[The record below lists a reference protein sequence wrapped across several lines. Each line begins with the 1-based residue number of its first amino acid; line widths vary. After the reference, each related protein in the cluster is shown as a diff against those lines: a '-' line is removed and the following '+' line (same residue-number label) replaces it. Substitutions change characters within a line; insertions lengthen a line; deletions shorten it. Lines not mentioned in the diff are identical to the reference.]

1 MPGPLSDYRVLE
13 LTSTVSGPMTA
24 MMLADQGADVIKIE
38 PPLLGDMARYL
49 GSSREGMGAMF
60 AVLNRNKRSLVLDL
74 KAEADLVIFKELV
87 ASADVLLENYRPGV
101 VKKLGIDYEALAQVN
116 PRLIY
121 ASISGYGQHGPY
133 KNRKV
138 YDPLIQA
145 SSGTAQAQGG
155 DNPDNMASIVF
166 DKVTALTTAQVIT
179 SALLHREKTGLGQ
192 YLPISMLDSALYYIW
207 PDVMWSH
214 TLLGAD
220 IQHAGELADYF
231 QIFKAKDGH
240 VSIILVSDEDFE
252 VLCVWLGSELHLDDR
267 FKTLPDRLANSA
279 SFKTEVESLLKDL
292 GTEEICENLDAMN
305 VPVAKVN
312 SVDNVHEDA
321 QVLHGQSLIETTHP
335 VLGAMRY
342 PKPPFNMLDQDD
354 FPKRHAP
361 FLGDQ
366 AREILNEIEISE
378 AEIDRLE
385 QRDAIN
391 REIFKSL
398 AEQMQM
404 ENDNP
409 TPP

>member
-13 LTSTVSGPMTA
+13 LTSTVSGPMAA

-49 GSSREGMGAMF
+49 GSSREAMGAMF

-74 KAEADLVIFKELV
+74 KTEADLVIFKQLV

-101 VKKLGIDYEALAQVN
+101 VRKLGIDHESLAEIN
-116 PRLIY
+116 PHLIY
-121 ASISGYGQHGPY
+121 ASISGYGQSGPY

-179 SALLHREKTGLGQ
+179 SALLHREKTGQGQ
-192 YLPISMLDSALYYIW
+192 YLPISMLNSALYYIW
-207 PDVMWSH
+207 PDVMWSR
-214 TLLGAD
+214 TLLGED

-231 QIFKAKDGH
+231 QIFRAKDGH
-240 VSIILVSDEDFE
+240 VSIILVSDEDLE
-252 VLCVWLGSELHLDDR
+252 VLCVWLGSTLHQDDR

-279 SFKTEVESLLKDL
+279 SFKTEIESLLKDL
-292 GTEEICENLDAMN
+292 GTDEICQNLDAMN

-312 SVDNVHEDA
+312 SVDDVHNDA
-321 QVLHGQSLIETTHP
+321 QVLHDQSLIETNHP

-342 PKPPFNMLDQDD
+342 PKPPFNMLDQDQ
-354 FPKRHAP
+354 FPRRHAP
-361 FLGDQ
+361 FLGDHS
-366 AREILNEIEISE
+366 REILNDLEISE
-378 AEIDRLE
+378 SEIGRLE

-391 REIFKSL
+391 REIFR
-398 AEQMQM
+398 AMVEQAA
-404 ENDNP
+404 NDNP
-409 TPP
+409 TPQ